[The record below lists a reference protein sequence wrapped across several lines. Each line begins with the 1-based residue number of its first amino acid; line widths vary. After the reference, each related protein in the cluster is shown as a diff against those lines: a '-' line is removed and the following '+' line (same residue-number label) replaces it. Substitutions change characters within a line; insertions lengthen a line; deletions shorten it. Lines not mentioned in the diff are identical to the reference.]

1 MRLLKLPAVERCRI
15 AMEGDTWP
23 GAVFLVIER
32 DEGNGNYKDHGI
44 GGCC

>member
-1 MRLLKLPAVERCRI
+1 MRLLKLLAVERCRI
-15 AMEGDTWP
+15 AMEGDAWP